1 MIKNSIKIL
10 FSKHFIFKFDANNC
24 YSLEKFTFNYNKTLI
39 IKSIARH
46 SAKMWQG
53 LGHVIGNILYRNA
66 KKNGFTKIIHAFMR
80 ENGYSTQISKNYSG
94 EIYKNY
100 ALYGKSLSN

>member
-39 IKSIARH
+39 I
-46 SAKMWQG
+46 
-53 LGHVIGNILYRNA
+53 NILNIKIKN
-66 KKNGFTKIIHAFMR
+66 KK
-80 ENGYSTQISKNYSG
+80 
-94 EIYKNY
+94 
-100 ALYGKSLSN
+100 